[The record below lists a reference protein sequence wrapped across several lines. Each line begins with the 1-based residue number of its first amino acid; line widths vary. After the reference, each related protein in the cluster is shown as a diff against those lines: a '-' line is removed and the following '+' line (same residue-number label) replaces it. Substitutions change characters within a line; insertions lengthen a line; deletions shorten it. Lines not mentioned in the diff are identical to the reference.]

1 MKLDFL
7 KKLNTKAVVLIIV
20 AVVLVIGG
28 GTALA
33 LSSGQK
39 SGEISEQEAKTA
51 AFAHAGVSE
60 SDIVALKVSK
70 GTEDGSPVYEIAFK
84 LSLIHI

>member
-1 MKLDFL
+1 MCIRDR
-7 KKLNTKAVVLIIV
+7 
-20 AVVLVIGG
+20 
-28 GTALA
+28 

-39 SGEISEQEAKTA
+39 SGEISEQEAKTD

-70 GTEDGSPVYEIAFK
+70 GTEDAMCIRDR
-84 LSLIHI
+84 LSILPQSELKRIRDEYLEKYLPEKQEEAEE

>member
-1 MKLDFL
+1 MMGYRKKGADMKLDFL

-33 LSSGQK
+33 L
-39 SGEISEQEAKTA
+39 
-51 AFAHAGVSE
+51 
-60 SDIVALKVSK
+60 
-70 GTEDGSPVYEIAFK
+70 Y
-84 LSLIHI
+84 